1 MRCASSSGCGGVA
14 SALRRSVW
22 SPRPAA
28 ALPQLPLHTRA
39 SSHRSAAFST
49 ASDDQNDTKSSF
61 RQYVSLYHYTPLPQ
75 DELPRLRRRMLA
87 VWRQM
92 DVRGRIYV
100 SQEGVNAQ
108 VTMPQMRVA
117 AFADSFPDVF
127 TQKNMFFGALIPA
140 TDSKTDGNAGGKEV
154 PELQADDHITEPF
167 EKLHVRI
174 RDQIVRDGFEKG
186 HLDLQDSG
194 NALPPKEWHQRLKAH
209 NADKDDSTLVLD
221 VRNFYEHEIGRFD
234 GATRIM
240 VDTFRDTFDAVD
252 EILAHHEA
260 QHDGEKPKEVMMY
273 CTGGIRCEKVGAYL
287 AQYKGIANV
296 HKLHGGIVNYMRFLQ
311 ESEKEGGDKG
321 EAVESLFKG
330 RNFVFDQRCVTNGVD
345 AVDVTPDVLGECFQ
359 CGEPCNQH
367 TNCRNLMCGGLIL
380 QCAKCAA
387 NYHGTCS
394 DACKE
399 ELVKMNTLKTPAAL
413 KAHRKQ
419 HAERWKPAIPNAL
432 PKYRQHI
439 KIRPVSSSIQHGT
452 SSFCTHAGKDITR
465 DMAVDEK
472 AQLNEYVNRM
482 STGHGDEQLLAE
494 LREMTVR
501 DLPKAIQLIDEP
513 QGKLLSFLVQLT
525 RAKRVLEIGCFTG
538 YSAICLANGLTKD
551 GMLTTCDIDVDTM
564 RVAETYFARSTRASQ
579 IQSVLSDGMAYL
591 EVLGERRENEADG
604 DETKFDVIFV
614 DANKRQYLAY
624 YEAILEKQLLHPNG
638 LLIFDNTLFRG
649 RVLACDLGTGSKKE
663 RIAQGLANFNAHVT
677 SDSRT
682 VQVLLPLWDGLTIMR
697 QV

>member
-1 MRCASSSGCGGVA
+1 MRRTFSSGVA
-14 SALRRSVW
+14 SALW

-28 ALPQLPLHTRA
+28 ALHAPSRVDI
-39 SSHRSAAFST
+39 SNHRGAAFST
-49 ASDDQNDTKSSF
+49 SSDVQKGTKSSF

-75 DELPRLRRRMLA
+75 DELPWLRRRMLA

-108 VTMPQMRVA
+108 VTMPQACVA
-117 AFADSFPDVF
+117 VFADSFPDVF
-127 TQKNMFFGALIPA
+127 TRKNMFLGALIPA
-140 TDSKTDGNAGGKEV
+140 TGSKTDGDAHDKETQ
-154 PELQADDHITEPF
+154 ELKSAARHVAEPF
-167 EKLHVRI
+167 ETLHVRI

-194 NALPPKEWHQRLKAH
+194 NALPPKEWHQRLQER
-209 NADKDDSTLVLD
+209 NANQDDSTLVLD

-252 EILAHHEA
+252 EILARHEA

-287 AQYKGIANV
+287 AQYKGITNV

-311 ESEKEGGDKG
+311 ESEKEAEEDKNK
-321 EAVESLFKG
+321 AVESLFKG
-330 RNFVFDQRCVTNGVD
+330 KNFVFDQRCITNGVD

-367 TNCRNLMCGGLIL
+367 TNCLNLMCGGLIL

-387 NYHGTCS
+387 QFRGTCS

-399 ELVKMNTLKTPAAL
+399 ELLKMNTLKAPAAL
-413 KAHRKQ
+413 KAYRKQ

-432 PKYRQHI
+432 PKYRQHL
-439 KIRPVSSSIQHGT
+439 KIHPIPPAMQHGA

-465 DMAVDEK
+465 GMAVDEK
-472 AQLNEYVNRM
+472 ARLNAYVNRM
-482 STGHGDEQLLAE
+482 SSGHDDEQLLAE

-501 DLPKAIQLIDEP
+501 DLSKAIQLVDEP
-513 QGKLLSFLVQLT
+513 QGRLLSFLVQLT

-538 YSAICLANGLTKD
+538 YSAICLANGLAKD
-551 GMLTTCDIDVDTM
+551 GILTTCDVDADTM
-564 RVAETYFARSTRASQ
+564 RVAETYFARSKRASQ

-591 EVLGERRENEADG
+591 DALGERRSTSTD
-604 DETKFDVIFV
+604 DDKTQFDVIFV

-624 YEAILEKQLLHPNG
+624 YEAILEKQLLHHNG

-663 RIAQGLANFNAHVT
+663 RIAQGLANFNVHVA
-677 SDSRT
+677 SDPRT
-682 VQVLLPLWDGLTIMR
+682 AQVLLPLWDGLTIVR